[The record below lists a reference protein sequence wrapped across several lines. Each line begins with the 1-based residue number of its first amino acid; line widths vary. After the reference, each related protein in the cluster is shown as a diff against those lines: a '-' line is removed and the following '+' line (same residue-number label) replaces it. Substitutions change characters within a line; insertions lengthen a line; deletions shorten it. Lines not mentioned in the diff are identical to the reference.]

1 MTMSWMFLL
10 VVFAALCGFAI
21 VIVVLVMLLRA
32 ATRQSG
38 GVPDGTRRTDD
49 GHFPAPPI
57 LPADDSIHRQYLMS
71 QTMMDSSPSAPS
83 VSDSVPSSSGDSG
96 SSSSSSDSGS
106 GCG

>member
-1 MTMSWMFLL
+1 MTMPWMFLL
-10 VVFAALCGFAI
+10 VAFAALCGFAI
-21 VIVVLVMLLRA
+21 IIAVMVMLFRA

-38 GVPDGTRRTDD
+38 GVPDSTRRTDD
-49 GHFPAPPI
+49 GHYSTPPL
-57 LPADDSIHRQYLMS
+57 LPADDSIHRQHLMS

-83 VSDSVPSSSGDSG
+83 VSESAASSSFDSG